1 MLPGHPRILTC
12 PFCGTEKLVM
22 TLQSGNTFGMVMWSD
37 NKQDAPMLPQV
48 SFVQKCP
55 HCGKYYIIERQ
66 EFKMTQE
73 GWGGEQGLL
82 TFDEV
87 KEAFAQ
93 LSQEGFKDREEAIVR
108 YMLHQAYNDKYC
120 RSGEDVPI
128 PDEDKA
134 LFRENARWL
143 IENAIYEGVIR
154 AEFYRQ
160 IGEFEAAK
168 ESLDYAEDRYKFLL
182 QVAKT
187 TREKI
192 AAGDTRV
199 FQIDLPE

>member
-1 MLPGHPRILTC
+1 MLPR
-12 PFCGTEKLVM
+12 
-22 TLQSGNTFGMVMWSD
+22 
-37 NKQDAPMLPQV
+37 V

-66 EFKMTQE
+66 EFKMAQE
-73 GWGGEQGLL
+73 GWSDEQGLL

-93 LSQEGFKDREEAIVR
+93 LSQEGFQDREEATIR
-108 YMLHQAYNDKYC
+108 HMLHQAYNDKYC

-134 LFRENARWL
+134 LFRENAQWL
-143 IENAIYEGVIR
+143 IENAIFDEVMK

-160 IGEFEAAK
+160 IGEFENAK
-168 ESLDYAEDRYKFLL
+168 NMLDFAEAQYKFLL
-182 QVAKT
+182 QVAKI

-192 AAGDTRV
+192 ETGDSRV